1 MVVGRGRNG
10 ASMSLILVLALQA
23 AEPMPGKAEMD
34 DFDLKTFEPAEAPPP
49 RLGGPVVNR
58 CAEVAPGEILV
69 CGNRGGAK
77 QYRIQPLP
85 PGYSS
90 ESGGLPKAEMG
101 LGGGMTGRVYLDSVP
116 MPDGTVSKRLLIGIG
131 TKF

>member
-1 MVVGRGRNG
+1 MLGEE
-10 ASMSLILVLALQA
+10 S
-23 AEPMPGKAEMD
+23 
-34 DFDLKTFEPAEAPPP
+34 FDLKDFDRPATPTLGAP
-49 RLGGPVVNR
+49 VTNR

-69 CGNRGGAK
+69 CGSRGGSK

-90 ESGGLPKAEMG
+90 DSGGLPKAEMG
-101 LGGGMTGRVYLDSVP
+101 LGAGATGRVYVESVG
-116 MPDGTVSKRLLIGIG
+116 MPDGQISKRIMIGIG

>member
-1 MVVGRGRNG
+1 MP
-10 ASMSLILVLALQA
+10 LTLVLALQA
-23 AEPMPGKAEMD
+23 AIPSGES
-34 DFDLKTFEPAEAPPP
+34 FDLKDLDRPPVP
-49 RLGGPVVNR
+49 KLGAPVVNR
-58 CAEVAPGEILV
+58 CAEVDPDEILV
-69 CGNRGGAK
+69 CGSRGGSK

-101 LGGGMTGRVYLDSVP
+101 LGGGATGRVYVDSVT
-116 MPDGTVSKRLLIGIG
+116 MPDGNVSKRIMIGIG